1 MQITALVLRI
11 RLQLLG
17 IMKLKPPPLRPKHC
31 PPSKSSCLHGQVVTH
46 VNLELLLIILPS
58 QV

>member
-17 IMKLKPPPLRPKHC
+17 IMKLKLPPAPN
-31 PPSKSSCLHGQVVTH
+31 PPNTVRHLSHLVFMARS
-46 VNLELLLIILPS
+46 LLM
-58 QV
+58 